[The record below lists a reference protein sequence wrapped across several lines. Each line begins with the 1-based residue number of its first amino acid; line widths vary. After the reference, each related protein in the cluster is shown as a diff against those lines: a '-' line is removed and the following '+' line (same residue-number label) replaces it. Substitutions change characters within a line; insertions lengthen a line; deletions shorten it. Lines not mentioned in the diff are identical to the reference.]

1 MELVLTSF
9 LILEAITKSR
19 QFDMNSAPAQTTSIV
34 ECTSKIV

>member
-9 LILEAITKSR
+9 LILEAITKER
-19 QFDMNSAPAQTTSIV
+19 QFDIDSAPSQTTSII